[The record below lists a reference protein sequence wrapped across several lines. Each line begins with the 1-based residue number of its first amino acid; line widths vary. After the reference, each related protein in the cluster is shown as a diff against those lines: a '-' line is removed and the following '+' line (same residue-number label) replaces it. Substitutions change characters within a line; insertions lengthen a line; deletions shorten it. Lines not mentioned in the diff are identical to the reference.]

1 MFKQIIYFY
10 NVTLSCDVQEK
21 IFFFI
26 KEFSVK
32 SLGKS
37 LRILLETFTSITLW
51 SVNPTNTGQDT
62 QFQTNVNVS
71 ISEIVFVVHV

>member
-1 MFKQIIYFY
+1 MIK
-10 NVTLSCDVQEK
+10 LMK
-21 IFFFI
+21 IFL

-51 SVNPTNTGQDT
+51 SVNPINTGQDILY
-62 QFQTNVNVS
+62 QTNVNVS
-71 ISEIVFVVHV
+71 ILEIVCSVYKISFD

>member
-1 MFKQIIYFY
+1 MLLCLVMYEKKYF
-10 NVTLSCDVQEK
+10 L
-21 IFFFI
+21 FI

-71 ISEIVFVVHV
+71 NSEIVFVVHV

>member
-1 MFKQIIYFY
+1 MYETKYF
-10 NVTLSCDVQEK
+10 LS
-21 IFFFI
+21 I